1 MAQESQES
9 EESQESQESLKS
21 NLVSKP
27 SLTSLQADCGACFG
41 LCCVA
46 LYFSASDGFPDDKH
60 AGQPCLHLQTDH
72 RCRVHDQLSEKGLKG
87 CITFDCFGAGQK
99 VSWETYGGKDWR
111 ESPESAN
118 EMYDV
123 FRVMMQLHELLWYV
137 TEALGLQVAAP
148 LHDELRRLLEET
160 ERMTSL
166 RPQELLNLDIGLHR
180 ASINSLLVKTSEL
193 VRAAA
198 TAGQE
203 TRPNVKGRSS
213 RHKLGRGADLMGA
226 DLRTANLR
234 GAHLRGAFLIAADL
248 RGVELSGA
256 DLIGADFRD
265 ADLRGADLSASL
277 FVTQAQL
284 NAAKGDLHTKV
295 PPRLKRPAHWG

>member
-1 MAQESQES
+1 MASESQIGPE
-9 EESQESQESLKS
+9 QR
-21 NLVSKP
+21 
-27 SLTSLQADCGACFG
+27 LTSLQADCSACFG

-60 AGQPCLHLQTDH
+60 AGQPCLHLQMDH
-72 RCRVHDQLSEKGLKG
+72 RCRVHDQLSEQGLKG
-87 CITFDCFGAGQK
+87 CMTFDCFGAGQK
-99 VSWETYGGKDWR
+99 VSRETYGGKDWR
-111 ESPESAN
+111 ESPESAS

-123 FRVMMQLHELLWYV
+123 FRVMMQLHELLWYL
-137 TEALGLQVAAP
+137 TEALGLQVAAS
-148 LHDELRRLLEET
+148 LHGELRRLLEET

-166 RPQELLNLDIGLHR
+166 RPQELLSLDIWLHR
-180 ASINSLLVKTSEL
+180 ASINGLLVQTSEL
-193 VRAAA
+193 VREAAA
-198 TAGQE
+198 TGREA
-203 TRPNVKGRSS
+203 RPNAKARSG

-248 RGVELSGA
+248 RGNDLAGA

-284 NAAKGDLHTKV
+284 NAAKGDLCTKV